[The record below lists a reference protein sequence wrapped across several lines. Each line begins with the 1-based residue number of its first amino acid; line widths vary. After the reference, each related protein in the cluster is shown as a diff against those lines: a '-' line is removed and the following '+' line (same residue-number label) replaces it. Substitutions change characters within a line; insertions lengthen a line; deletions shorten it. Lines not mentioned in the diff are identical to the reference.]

1 MTRKTLSVLAALL
14 TTALPLS
21 AHADYHGG
29 GATNW
34 SGFYIGGSVGY
45 GIADTAFT
53 HSLDDGDAFERTRA
67 DISSD
72 GVTGTISI
80 GYDVNL
86 HSNLV
91 AGVFADYTFG
101 ELDGSGAY
109 AIGPPSQFSLEY
121 DDTWAIGAR
130 LGLARHGGSLW
141 YVTAGYTETDL
152 TLSDDF
158 GTLGRDLK
166 GYFLGGGVEQNLHH
180 HGLSLKLEYRV
191 SDYGSETIYEDVE
204 ECCFERY
211 DVDSKVHAI
220 RLGLTYK
227 FGRREAEAVPL
238 K

>member
-1 MTRKTLSVLAALL
+1 MKRKTATVLAALL
-14 TTALPLS
+14 VTGLSLP
-21 AHADYHGG
+21 AHADHPGYSGH
-29 GATNW
+29 TNW

-53 HSLDDGDAFERTRA
+53 HTLEPDTARYDT
-67 DISSD
+67 SSD
-72 GVTGTISI
+72 GVTGTIAI

-109 AIGPPSQFSLEY
+109 AIGEPSPYSLEY

-130 LGLARHGGSLW
+130 LGLARPGGSLW

-158 GTLGRDLK
+158 GTLSRDLK
-166 GYFLGGGVEQNLHH
+166 GYFLGAGVEQNLHH
-180 HGLSLKLEYRV
+180 HGLSLKLEYRF
-191 SDYGSETIYEDVE
+191 SDYGSETLYEEVVG
-204 ECCFERY
+204 CCLERY
-211 DVDSKVHAI
+211 EIDSKVHAI
-220 RLGLTYK
+220 RLGLSYK
-227 FGRREAEAVPL
+227 FGRREAEVVPL